1 MVEFAGGFLKECRK
15 EHSESLDHVI
25 SPGRSAAQFCL
36 LVSTC
41 YRLATFIGRQHHEL
55 LHFIYYANYKLWEIS
70 SSHVL
75 ADGQIRELR
84 GKKSAAF
91 WVPLCAN
98 PYSNVPGYYSE
109 IGTSET
115 SPGGKDWL
123 CSFYETWGCFR
134 FLPLKGI
141 WNLMFITHSNCPYL
155 CFCFPV
161 SLLRVFIK

>member
-1 MVEFAGGFLKECRK
+1 MQGLLIKGGFLKSCQIFPTQRYGPASLLDFTVEKMVEFAGGFLKECRK

-91 WVPLCAN
+91 
-98 PYSNVPGYYSE
+98 
-109 IGTSET
+109 
-115 SPGGKDWL
+115 
-123 CSFYETWGCFR
+123 
-134 FLPLKGI
+134 
-141 WNLMFITHSNCPYL
+141 
-155 CFCFPV
+155 
-161 SLLRVFIK
+161 